1 MWSAK
6 YKTWKFREFSRQV
19 IVVAGAYMRMR
30 IVFVCGQ
37 ISKVISSTI
46 KCDKSVNVQP
56 IAFSLL
62 YVLSFFFFLNFIH
75 RTRSKC
81 EFHTLFCRINRYRLT
96 ISNSIFFFRNRF
108 KSKYILFYRFLFS
121 VGKCMRT
128 NTNKYQICLNEY

>member
-37 ISKVISSTI
+37 TSKVISSTI

-62 YVLSFFFFLNFIH
+62 YVLSFFFF
-75 RTRSKC
+75 
-81 EFHTLFCRINRYRLT
+81 EFH
-96 ISNSIFFFRNRF
+96 SPAPF
-108 KSKYILFYRFLFS
+108 K
-121 VGKCMRT
+121 M
-128 NTNKYQICLNEY
+128 